1 MKIKVYKNKTVVD
14 ANNEFTYVIE
24 LYDDAGKLNN
34 TNIVKVPPTKYMTP
48 DDSKFTVVPTLNQVK
63 FSMECKRDPNI
74 PTDPHMPNFTLDNCE
89 IEEVL
94 L

>member
-34 TNIVKVPPTKYMTP
+34 TSIVKVPPTKYMTP
-48 DDSKFTVVPTLNQVK
+48 DDSKFTLSPTLNQVK

-74 PTDPHMPNFTLDNCE
+74 PTDKHMPEFTLDNCE